1 MKFLHNL
8 IRLAKWRLD
17 ERRQA
22 VADLEGERR
31 QLLDGIAELEARSD
45 EESRVAAAAGDVL
58 FVFPAYRAAQ
68 VAKVA
73 ALEES
78 VSDVDDRL
86 EEAHEALRGAFRE
99 VKKLELSLEA
109 HQRRAQ
115 AEADRRDQIALDE
128 MALDGFRRR
137 PANN

>member
-45 EESRVAAAAGDVL
+45 EESRVAAM
-58 FVFPAYRAAQ
+58 
-68 VAKVA
+68 
-73 ALEES
+73 EES